1 MTNFII
7 YSEQPF
13 KKIIGLCCFL
23 FLFAFGEVLGQAG
36 FFGNPIGGVL
46 ALSINGGVTQ
56 NYRHGFDLSG
66 IPLSSLT
73 LTGGYIHTFK
83 NGPGNICGGTM
94 YYRIYK
100 VGDTPGTY
108 SSYALPFS
116 SNNTFTT
123 LANGGD
129 ITGSG
134 VGDQRWGNNSG
145 SINLLNGLGGGGYNL
160 EFYYE
165 ATGGA
170 SGGCGTTFTYGTA
183 SVPFLFSLNVVYRTA
198 NGGDWDNGA
207 TWLGGSVPPIGEDV
221 LLNHNVTLNQNA
233 QVNDITISSGQIL
246 TSQAGQARELTIS
259 GTFTNNGTANTSFV
273 PNSGKVIFA
282 NGTTAANAITFNNVD
297 INTGSVDLTG
307 DTVNGT
313 LQINGGNVSSPP
325 TYGTTSTLAYNVSGY
340 NAFNEWTQN
349 TTTGAGIPQNV
360 LINSGSLSFNTATQY
375 RYMRGIF
382 TISPSTTFTLGA
394 LGGDLRIEGN
404 FTNNGTFNANGRAV
418 FFVGAGL
425 QEITGNNTPFS
436 YLILTKASGLVR
448 LNDNISVTA
457 NVGNVLEFSG
467 SALANVIELNGRIL
481 TLSGNGGDINLANNA
496 SITNS
501 LGTFSPGFPSG
512 LLLAGSK
519 RIINGGTSKILTI
532 GAQAGLRIM
541 PTFTLSANPTGITT
555 TTLNIFTTGGLD
567 IRSPMSNTGTLNAF
581 VVNFAS
587 NSFLITN
594 QELVGTLF
602 NNCSTNLSST
612 TDINVAYSTTTN
624 GNITAGALLPA
635 QLTSLTINH
644 TGTPNNV
651 VTLGSNVTVGSLIL
665 NVGILDIS
673 SRTLSISANGISAV
687 AAGRMRTSTSSNL
700 AMLGTLTN
708 AFVMPDNI
716 FESLPAVLQ
725 SFSLAIGDG
734 NTLSLGNQNL
744 SIAGT
749 VTLTSGSLNLK
760 GNNILLN
767 TTGQV
772 IENPSSGR
780 IIRDATATNDTGTQG
795 GYIEAT
801 GRTVNSGSGQIAG
814 LGVFL
819 SSTGSY
825 NDLTVKRFHYTT
837 SNGAGARISYGL
849 SSASIGSNPTI
860 IGFRNLLS
868 IENPN
873 GLTIN
878 QIYKWNSGTGWSSVS
893 TANSGCFGGVAA
905 FCTSAAQT
913 SFSNW
918 TLGDNLVALPVSLTK
933 FEGQSINKTQARLT
947 WQTATEI
954 NNKQFEVEKSIDGV
968 SFEKIATIDGNGNSS
983 VIRNYQTIDN
993 NFIASAYYRL
1003 RQIDFNG
1010 TENMSQVIFIKNN
1023 NDKILVYPNPTSGE
1037 IFIQSNENK
1046 QSNLNWKLIDA
1057 QGKVILNGNDTL
1069 ENVEKALSNQL
1080 RNQNKGMYMIEIQGS
1095 KEIYRQKLV
1104 VE

>member
-1 MTNFII
+1 MTDLFI
-7 YSEQPF
+7 YSKQPF
-13 KKIIGLCCFL
+13 KKFIGLCCFL

-36 FFGNPIGGVL
+36 FFGSPTGGVL
-46 ALSINGGVTQ
+46 ALSINGGGTQ
-56 NYRHGFDLSG
+56 NYGHGFDLSS

-83 NGPGNICGGTM
+83 NGAGNICGGTM
-94 YYRIYK
+94 YHRIYK

-108 SSYALPFS
+108 SSYALPFN

-145 SINLLNGLGGGGYNL
+145 SINLLNGLGGGAYNL

-183 SVPFLFSLNVVYRTA
+183 SVPFSFSLNVIYRTA

-273 PNSGKVIFA
+273 ANDGKVVFS
-282 NGTTAANAITFNNVD
+282 NGTTGGNAITFNNVD

-340 NAFNEWTQN
+340 NAFTEWTQN

-436 YLILTKASGLVR
+436 YLILTKTTGLVR

-467 SALANVIELNGRIL
+467 SASANVIELNGKIL
-481 TLSGNGGDINLANNA
+481 TLSGNGGDINLGNNA

-501 LGTFSPGFPSG
+501 LGTFSSGFPSG

-567 IRSPMSNTGTLNAF
+567 IRSPMSNTGTSNAF

-651 VTLGSNVTVGSLIL
+651 VILGSNVTVGSLIL
-665 NVGILDIS
+665 NAGILDVS
-673 SRTLSISANGISAV
+673 GRSLTFANGV
-687 AAGRMRTSTSSNL
+687 GFLVTLGRMRTSNTSNL
-700 AMLGTLTN
+700 TITTSAGLAL
-708 AFVMPDNI
+708 ADNL
-716 FESLPAVLQ
+716 FEVNPAPL
-725 SFSLAIGDG
+725 SGFTI
-734 NTLSLGNQNL
+734 NTSAGATLGNQSL

-760 GNNILLN
+760 GNNILLG
-767 TTGQV
+767 TAGQ
-772 IENPSSGR
+772 INENPSSGR
-780 IIRDATATNDTGTQG
+780 VIRDGIAGNDTGTQG

-801 GRTVNSGSGQIAG
+801 GRTVNSGSGEIAG

-825 NDLTVKRFHYTT
+825 SDLTVRRFHYTT
-837 SNGAGARISYGL
+837 SNGAGARISYRL
-849 SSASIGSNPTI
+849 SGGVSASNPTI
-860 IGFRNLLS
+860 IGFRTLIG

-878 QIYKWNSGTGWSSVS
+878 TIYRWSSGWSAIA
-893 TANSGCFGGVAA
+893 TNNSGCFGAVAA

-913 SFSNW
+913 SFSDW
-918 TLGDNLVALPVSLTK
+918 TLGGNVVALPVSLTK
-933 FEGQSINKTQARLT
+933 FEGQTINKTQARLT

-968 SFEKIATIDGNGNSS
+968 NFEKIITIDGNGNSS

-993 NFIASAYYRL
+993 NFVASAYYRL

-1023 NDKILVYPNPTSGE
+1023 NDKILIYPNPTSGE

-1057 QGKVILNGNDTL
+1057 QGKVILNGNDIL
-1069 ENVEKALSNQL
+1069 ENVEKTLSNQL
-1080 RNQNKGMYMIEIQGS
+1080 KNQSKGMYMIEIQGS